1 MRIAA
6 FLLLCL
12 GIAVAVALVIQQG
25 AAEIALLIVGAGWWV
40 AAVTAMHTAPIL
52 LNAMAWHSLLL
63 PMGVHRPIPALFWMR
78 WVADSV
84 NQLLPAAQLGGEV
97 LRGHMLSR
105 SGVPGVTSGASI
117 VVDLLGGLVSL
128 ILFIFIGGGLLMDRG
143 GDPTAARTATVGVGL
158 FVVIFFVLIA
168 AHRSGA
174 FLSLARAL
182 ERMNDGR
189 AWRAMTGGA
198 SALDRALVDAYRRPV
213 AFLRCTLWH
222 LAAWCAGAAQIW
234 VAAFALGYPISFL
247 EALIV
252 DSAGQ
257 AVRNLGFAVPGQLG
271 VQEAG
276 YLGAGTLVG
285 LPSEV
290 GLSIALIK
298 RIRDIAL
305 GVPALIAWQ
314 AVLGRR
320 VFRRAK
326 R

>member
-25 AAEIALLIVGAGWWV
+25 AADIAGLIAGAGWGV
-40 AAVTAMHTAPIL
+40 AAVIVLHLVPIL
-52 LNAMAWHSLLL
+52 LNALAWRSLLL
-63 PMGVHRPIPALFWMR
+63 PMGVSRPVPALYWMR

-105 SGVPGVTSGASI
+105 SGVAGVTSGASI

-128 ILFIFIGGGLLMDRG
+128 ILFILIGGGLLVARG
-143 GDPTAARTATVGVGL
+143 ADPTTARTATVGMAL
-158 FVVIFFVLIA
+158 FIVIFFLLIA
-168 AHRSGA
+168 AHRSGV

-198 SALDRALVDAYRRPV
+198 SALDRALVDAYRRPI
-213 AFLRCTLWH
+213 AFLRCVLWH
-222 LAAWCAGAAQIW
+222 LAAWCAGSVQIW
-234 VAAFALGYPISFL
+234 VTARALGYPITPL

-276 YLGAGTLVG
+276 YLAAGTLVG
-285 LPSEV
+285 LPPEI
-290 GLSIALIK
+290 GLSVALIK
-298 RIRDIAL
+298 RIRDLAL
-305 GVPALIAWQ
+305 GVPALVAWQ
-314 AVLGRR
+314 VVLGRR
-320 VFRRAK
+320 VFRRPK
-326 R
+326 E